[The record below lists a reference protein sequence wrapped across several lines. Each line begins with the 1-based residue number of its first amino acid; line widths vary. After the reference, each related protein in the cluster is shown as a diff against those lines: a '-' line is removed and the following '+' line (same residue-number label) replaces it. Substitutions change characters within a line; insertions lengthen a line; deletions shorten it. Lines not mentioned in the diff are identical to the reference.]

1 MARKLAYWLAV
12 SVLAL
17 VLAIAVILLLEQQ
30 DEPRL
35 EPGAVSALLLGEPAE
50 AATRRPN
57 DVTVMTRNVY
67 LGADIT
73 KPVLA
78 QTQAE
83 FEQANADLLA
93 EVQRT
98 DFPARARLIAREIHR
113 AKAHLVGLQ
122 EVALWRRSPQGVKDG
137 TATPAR
143 VVIQDFLKILR
154 AELRRLGASYR
165 VARVTT
171 EFDYE
176 APTALGYDAR
186 LTIRD
191 VILAR
196 GDVRRRN
203 ARDGNYRAKTEVQTA
218 GGEVAITRGWNSV
231 DATVGNGARFRF
243 VNTHLEA
250 FGAQVRERQAK
261 ELVGRRGPMR
271 TRLPIVLAGDLNSDR
286 RAKAPEDRLAYR
298 AVTRA
303 GFVRRATSR
312 HACCNPPELT
322 NPRPAFDHTVDHIL
336 TKPRL
341 PLRRSYVTGN
351 TVRTPS
357 GLWPSDHGGIVS
369 VLRFR

>member
-12 SVLAL
+12 TVLAL
-17 VLAIAVILLLEQQ
+17 VLAIAVILLLEQR
-30 DEPRL
+30 DEPRI
-35 EPGAVSALLLGEPAE
+35 EPAAVAAILLGEPAE
-50 AATRRPN
+50 AAERRAT

-98 DFPARARLIAREIHR
+98 DFPARAKLLAREIHR
-113 AKAHLVGLQ
+113 ARAHLVGLQ

-143 VVIQDFLKILR
+143 VVIQDFLKLLR

-196 GDVRRRN
+196 SDVRRRN

-231 DATVGNGARFRF
+231 DATVGRARLRF

-271 TRLPIVLAGDLNSDR
+271 TKLPIVLAGDLNSDR

-322 NPRPAFDHTVDHIL
+322 NPKPAFDHTVDHIL
-336 TKPRL
+336 TEPRL